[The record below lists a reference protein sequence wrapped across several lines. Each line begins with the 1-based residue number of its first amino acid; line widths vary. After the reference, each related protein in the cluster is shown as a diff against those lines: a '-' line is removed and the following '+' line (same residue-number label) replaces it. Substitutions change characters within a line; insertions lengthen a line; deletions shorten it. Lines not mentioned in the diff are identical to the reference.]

1 MLDTGQSSTAGGSEI
16 IKIMARKNYSEDFK
30 RQAVDLYE
38 NTEGATLRG
47 IASDLGVCRGTL
59 TNWVK
64 TLGTGAQPAAAAT
77 VAPGD
82 LEAENRRLRAEK
94 RKLQTE
100 RDILRQAAKYFAG
113 EMTW

>member
-1 MLDTGQSSTAGGSEI
+1 
-16 IKIMARKNYSEDFK
+16 MARKNYSEDFK
-30 RQAVDLYE
+30 RQAVDLYA
-38 NTEGATLRG
+38 NTEGSSLRG

-59 TNWVK
+59 TSWANI
-64 TLGTGAQPAAAAT
+64 LGTGAQPAAAAT
-77 VAPGD
+77 ERTRD

>member
-1 MLDTGQSSTAGGSEI
+1 SSTAGGSEI

-47 IASDLGVCRGTL
+47 IASDLGGSRGTL

-77 VAPGD
+77 VASGD
-82 LEAENRRLRAEK
+82 LEAENRRRRAENI
-94 RKLQTE
+94 KLPTE
-100 RDILRQAAKYFAG
+100 REIQSQDDKYVGG
-113 EMTW
+113 EA